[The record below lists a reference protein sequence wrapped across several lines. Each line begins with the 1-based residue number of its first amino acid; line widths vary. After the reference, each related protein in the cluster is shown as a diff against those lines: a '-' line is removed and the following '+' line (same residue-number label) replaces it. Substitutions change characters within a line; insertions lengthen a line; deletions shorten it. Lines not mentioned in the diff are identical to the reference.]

1 MAEYPPAFGSMTVN
15 IEAQTETAPRR
26 LQDEMPCRLLIL
38 GDFSGRA
45 NRGLAAPGAAIQQLR
60 PRRVDRDNLEELPG
74 TLGASLALPPLA
86 GDEPL
91 RIDFEELEDFHP
103 DQLYDRLEI
112 FQHLR
117 QLRRSLHNP
126 ATFATATAE
135 VRELLGMSPQAA
147 ISQPRPAT
155 PSPPPAAAPG
165 AGSLLDA
172 IMDEA
177 GATGQDRTPGPDE
190 PLQQFLQTV
199 VAPHLLPSN
208 EADEE
213 AIVAAVDGLIA
224 ALMRAILHHPDVQAL
239 EAAWRGLSF
248 LLSRLSSDEE
258 LEIYLLDWSQ
268 EEWVADLRSSDL
280 LEKTALSNLLITPTQ
295 QMGAVPWALA
305 AGVYS
310 FAGTDAE
317 AEVLGRM
324 AQICA
329 CAGLPFVSAATPSLV
344 GCAEGADLGRHL
356 NAYKQLPVGQG
367 RLWSALR
374 ALPEAIWLGLALP
387 RLLLRLPYGSDTDPL
402 DRFVFEEQEEA
413 PQHEHYLWGN
423 PIFACCCLL
432 GHNFLHQGCFQ
443 PATLLDIED
452 LPLHIVNTGGERSA
466 LPCAEYLLTLQAAE
480 ALLEA
485 GLMPLLSFKEQD
497 RIRLARVQSIAQP
510 LAPLADGWSPVVAS

>member
-26 LQDEMPCRLLIL
+26 LQDEMPCRMLIL

-74 TLGASLALPPLA
+74 KLGASLALPPLA

-91 RIDFEELEDFHP
+91 RIDFEEVEDFHP

-126 ATFATATAE
+126 ATFATAAAE

-147 ISQPRPAT
+147 TSHPRPAT

-172 IMDEA
+172 IIDEA
-177 GATGQDRTPGPDE
+177 GAVGQDRTPGPDE

-199 VAPHLLPSN
+199 VAPHLLPTN

-213 AIVAAVDGLIA
+213 AMVAAVDGLIA

-239 EAAWRGLSF
+239 EAAWRGLQL

-268 EEWVADLRSSDL
+268 EEWAADLLSSDL

-295 QMGAVPWALA
+295 HMGAIPWALV

-310 FAGTDAE
+310 FTGSDVE

-329 CAGLPFVSAATPSLV
+329 CAAVPFVAAAAPLLV
-344 GCAEGADLGRHL
+344 GCPTSADLGHHL
-356 NAYKQLPVGQG
+356 NEQKHLVLGQG
-367 RLWSALR
+367 NLWPALR
-374 ALPEAIWLGLALP
+374 ALPEAVWLGLLLP
-387 RLLLRLPYGSDTDPL
+387 RLLLRLPYGSKTNSL
-402 DRFVFEEQEEA
+402 DRFAFEEQESNW
-413 PQHEHYLWGN
+413 QHEQYLWGN

-432 GHNFLHQGCFQ
+432 GRNFLRQGRFQ
-443 PATLLDIED
+443 PTQILEIDD
-452 LPLHIVNTGGERSA
+452 LPLHVVTTGGERST
-466 LPCAEYLLTLQAAE
+466 LPCAEFLLTLKGAE
-480 ALLEA
+480 TLLES
-485 GLMPLLSFKEQD
+485 GLMPLLSFKDQD
-497 RIRLARVQSIAQP
+497 RIRLARVQSIATP
-510 LAPLADGWSPVVAS
+510 LASLADGWTVKG